1 MRIVVGMSGGVD
13 SAVSA
18 LLLKRAGHDVIGVF
32 MKNWEEKD
40 DEGVCTATA
49 DWQDVQACCEKIDIP
64 YYSVNFAKEYRERVF
79 SLFLDEYRKGRTPN
93 PDVLCNREIK
103 FKAFLDFAMKL
114 GAERLATGHFCRL
127 REEADGVKLLRGVDA
142 NKDQSYF
149 LYMLTQPPLRRAVF
163 PVGGLTKGEVRAL
176 AEEAGLPVA
185 KKRDST
191 GVCFIGE
198 RDFKPFLQGFLPA
211 QPGPMVTEAGET
223 IGRHDGLMYYT
234 LGQRRG
240 LGIGGQKGG
249 DGGRWF
255 VIEKD
260 LENNRL
266 VVAQGEDSPRLYTT
280 HCRASQATWVAGRA
294 PAASFDCTAKYRYR
308 QPDQQVH
315 VEVGEGGE
323 LLVTACAPQRAVTP
337 GQSVVLYDGEVCL
350 GGAIADETWNG

>member
-127 REEADGVKLLRGVDA
+127 REEADGVKLLRGVDT

-198 RDFKPFLQGFLPA
+198 RDFKPFLQSFLPA

-280 HCRASQATWVAGRA
+280 HCRASQATWIAGRA

-323 LLVTACAPQRAVTP
+323 LLVTACEPQRAVTP

>member
-49 DWQDVQACCEKIDIP
+49 DWQDVQECCEKIDIP

-280 HCRASQATWVAGRA
+280 HCRASQATWIAGRA

-308 QPDQQVH
+308 QPDQHVH

-350 GGAIADETWNG
+350 GGAIAEETWNG